1 MDSDEEQEQ
10 MFAELHE
17 EETAAAAQDEEHL
30 LILACLSGFKQDGRT
45 GFEFEYAKPQK
56 HWSTFLSRLLLG
68 SVFLLP
74 VVLTAP
80 SPMASSPE
88 NKPMGSPPPFPS
100 ARRPQENPQPTDPDP
115 PEPAQSDHTKPTPP
129 PHPGNATATAASPEA
144 YESPAPVPKP
154 EPKDG
159 TARQEARPSSLSA
172 PPALEATEP
181 VGPTSPLPPPKFE
194 ACPEAATT
202 GASPSPSPQILA
214 PSAAAGTPPPSTPS
228 SPPGALSDA
237 APADSAAMVSKDAAW
252 LPAALE
258 SMDSNRPTAPTP
270 PKPPLK
276 SGQEGFLPQQHPRP
290 PCPTVLPGCENS
302 EPAQPPSPRRPA
314 PANIAHASPD
324 TAEADAMAVTSAE
337 PCASSACKSEAEE
350 SFELPMPIPLSSPTE
365 AGPWSPE
372 MAPQAFE
379 KFESSWPPLPSPN
392 LSVKTTHS
400 FPNASMPEE
409 ASNSLTVLEAMDARI
424 NTAPGLPRPSFGS
437 LQQPL
442 LRPLSPITQAELC
455 SPDMPPPGSES
466 LSRLPPPNE
475 TTYTSFHLIS
485 TKAETVKT
493 EEAVLSVPALEA
505 IHVETDG
512 ARNLLPP
519 LESKGEGLLK
529 QPLLRS
535 TTPVTQSETCSPK
548 MAPPRFES
556 LRSSWQPLSTP
567 LCGTTH
573 IMQEAAAA
581 EPLAVKLEEEA
592 GPRPAL
598 EEMDVDM
605 HAVHPLLAPLE
616 SGMEGS
622 LQEEHPRPPSPTVQD
637 VPCSPDMAPP
647 GFENFK
653 SPQLLLPSPLLAQ
666 TAYTCNDPATS
677 EAEQVSE
684 DAAQPSPAPE
694 AMDVKMEISLESG
707 AEGSLP
713 QQLHELPTLKE
724 KSTACS
730 LEMVTSGHENLQLL
744 PLPPLL
750 PEIRTPKVLADMAA
764 TESVIE
770 ALDQVHHLVPLLGA
784 IEEGTSLILS
794 PPLESGSEGLLPHL
808 EPQAMD
814 TNMDRSTTE
823 LLLSGNGAEG
833 TSPQRQHQQ
842 SSPSMQAAPCSLGD
856 LELLP
861 PPPPPFISK
870 EMGQMVCGSCR
881 ELIAY
886 PRGAVHVQCA
896 GCRTINLVL
905 EAHEVGNVRCGRCEI
920 LLMYPLGA
928 PAVKCSLCFF
938 VTEIGERNVR
948 PRISVQ
954 QAASPHPP
962 ELVNQG

>member
-1 MDSDEEQEQ
+1 
-10 MFAELHE
+10 
-17 EETAAAAQDEEHL
+17 
-30 LILACLSGFKQDGRT
+30 
-45 GFEFEYAKPQK
+45 
-56 HWSTFLSRLLLG
+56 
-68 SVFLLP
+68 
-74 VVLTAP
+74 
-80 SPMASSPE
+80 MASSPE

-100 ARRPQENPQPTDPDP
+100 ARRPKENPQPTDPDP
-115 PEPAQSDHTKPTPP
+115 PEPAQSDQAKPTPP

-144 YESPAPVPKP
+144 YGSPAPAS

-159 TARQEARPSSLSA
+159 TTRQEARPSSLSA

-181 VGPTSPLPPPKFE
+181 VGPTSPLPPPKVE
-194 ACPEAATT
+194 ACPEEATT
-202 GASPSPSPQILA
+202 EASPSPSPQIAAAL
-214 PSAAAGTPPPSTPS
+214 AAGTPPPSTPS
-228 SPPGALSDA
+228 SPPTPPAGALSDA

-258 SMDSNRPTAPTP
+258 SMDSNRPTALTP
-270 PKPPLK
+270 PNPPLK

-290 PCPTVLPGCENS
+290 PCPTMLSGCENS
-302 EPAQPPSPRRPA
+302 ERAQPPSPRRPA
-314 PANIAHASPD
+314 PADVAHASPD
-324 TAEADAMAVTSAE
+324 TAETGAIAVTSVE
-337 PCASSACKSEAEE
+337 PGASSACKSEADE
-350 SFELPMPIPLSSPTE
+350 SFEVPMPISLSSPTKAE
-365 AGPWSPE
+365 PGSPE
-372 MAPQAFE
+372 MAPPGFE

-400 FPNASMPEE
+400 LLNASMPEE

-424 NTAPGLPRPSFGS
+424 NTAPGLPPPSSRS

-442 LRPLSPITQAELC
+442 LRSPSPITQAEPC

-466 LSRLPPPNE
+466 FKLSRLSPPNE
-475 TTYTSFHLIS
+475 TTYTSSDLIS
-485 TKAETVKT
+485 TMAETVKP
-493 EEAVLSVPALEA
+493 EEAVLSVPALDA

-512 ARNLLPP
+512 ARSLLPP

-535 TTPVTQSETCSPK
+535 TTLVTQSEPCSPK
-548 MAPPRFES
+548 MAPPGFEN
-556 LRSSWQPLSTP
+556 LRSSWQPLSTR
-567 LCGTTH
+567 LSGTEH
-573 IMQEAAAA
+573 IMQDAAAA
-581 EPLAVKLEEEA
+581 EPLAVTLEKAAE
-592 GPRPAL
+592 PRPAL

-622 LQEEHPRPPSPTVQD
+622 LQEEQPRPPSPTVQD
-637 VPCSPDMAPP
+637 VPYSPDMAPP

-677 EAEQVSE
+677 EAEQLSE
-684 DAAQPSPAPE
+684 EAAQPSPAPE
-694 AMDVKMEISLESG
+694 AMDVNMEISLESG

-713 QQLHELPTLKE
+713 QKLHELPTPKE

-750 PEIRTPKVLADMAA
+750 PEIQTREVLADVAA
-764 TESVIE
+764 TESVIR
-770 ALDQVHHLVPLLGA
+770 ALDQVHHPVPVLGA
-784 IEEGTSLILS
+784 IEEGTSPILS

-808 EPQAMD
+808 EPQVNSFKTHGVDTKPDAPATNYMDLKSEETAQPLPALQAMD
-814 TNMDRSTTE
+814 TNMDSSTTE

-833 TSPQRQHQQ
+833 TSPQRQHQP
-842 SSPSMQAAPCSLGD
+842 SSPSMQAAPCSLD
-856 LELLP
+856 NLEPLP
-861 PPPPPFISK
+861 PPPPPFLSK

-896 GCRTINLVL
+896 GCWTINLVL

-948 PRISVQ
+948 PRIPVQ
-954 QAASPHPP
+954 QVGSPHPP

>member
-1 MDSDEEQEQ
+1 
-10 MFAELHE
+10 
-17 EETAAAAQDEEHL
+17 
-30 LILACLSGFKQDGRT
+30 
-45 GFEFEYAKPQK
+45 
-56 HWSTFLSRLLLG
+56 
-68 SVFLLP
+68 
-74 VVLTAP
+74 
-80 SPMASSPE
+80 
-88 NKPMGSPPPFPS
+88 MGSPPPFPS
-100 ARRPQENPQPTDPDP
+100 APPPQENPQPTDPDP
-115 PEPAQSDHTKPTPP
+115 PEPVQSDHTKPTPP
-129 PHPGNATATAASPEA
+129 PHPRNATATAASPEA

-181 VGPTSPLPPPKFE
+181 VGPTSPLPPPKVE

-237 APADSAAMVSKDAAW
+237 APADSAAMVSK
-252 LPAALE
+252 
-258 SMDSNRPTAPTP
+258 
-270 PKPPLK
+270 PPLK

-290 PCPTVLPGCENS
+290 PCPTMLPGCENS
-302 EPAQPPSPRRPA
+302 ERAQPPSPRCPA
-314 PANIAHASPD
+314 PSDIARASPD
-324 TAEADAMAVTSAE
+324 TAETDAMAVTSAE
-337 PCASSACKSEAEE
+337 PGASSACKSEAEE
-350 SFELPMPIPLSSPTE
+350 SFELPMPMPLSSPTE
-365 AGPWSPE
+365 AGPWSP
-372 MAPQAFE
+372 E

-392 LSVKTTHS
+392 LSVTTTHS

-442 LRPLSPITQAELC
+442 LRPPSAITQAEPC
-455 SPDMPPPGSES
+455 SSDMPPPGSQS

-475 TTYTSFHLIS
+475 TTYTSSHLIS
-485 TKAETVKT
+485 TKAGTVKT

-512 ARNLLPP
+512 ARSCLPP
-519 LESKGEGLLK
+519 LESKGEVLLK
-529 QPLLRS
+529 LPLLRS
-535 TTPVTQSETCSPK
+535 TTPMTQSETCSPK

-592 GPRPAL
+592 GPRPAF

-622 LQEEHPRPPSPTVQD
+622 LQEEHPRPPSPIVQD
-637 VPCSPDMAPP
+637 VPCSPDMAPL
-647 GFENFK
+647 GFEDFK

-666 TAYTCNDPATS
+666 TAYTCNDSVTS

-684 DAAQPSPAPE
+684 EAAQPSPAPE
-694 AMDVKMEISLESG
+694 AMDVNMEISLESG
-707 AEGSLP
+707 ALP
-713 QQLHELPTLKE
+713 QQLHELPTPEE

-750 PEIRTPKVLADMAA
+750 PEIQTPKVLADMAA

-808 EPQAMD
+808 EPQVISLKTHAVDTKPDVPATNYMDLKSEETTQPLPALQAMD

-833 TSPQRQHQQ
+833 TSPQRQHQP
-842 SSPSMQAAPCSLGD
+842 SSPSMQAAPCSLGN

-861 PPPPPFISK
+861 PPPPPFVSK